1 MAQPSVDILLSTWNG
16 EKFLASQLDSLLAQ
30 DYPVLRVLVRDTD
43 GPANGQY
50 KNRLLDVPVKAEN
63 IDKTN
68 AGGWNQGTFSTKIDI
83 ELESK

>member
-1 MAQPSVDILLSTWNG
+1 M
-16 EKFLASQLDSLLAQ
+16 
-30 DYPVLRVLVRDTD
+30 RVLVRDTD